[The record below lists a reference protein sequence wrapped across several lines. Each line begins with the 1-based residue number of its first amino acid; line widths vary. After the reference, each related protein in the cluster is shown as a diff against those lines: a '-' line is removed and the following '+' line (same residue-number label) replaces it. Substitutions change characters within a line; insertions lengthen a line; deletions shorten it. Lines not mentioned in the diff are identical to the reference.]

1 MYFMINFL
9 KKKIIKFVKYIDGY
23 YFVYVFND
31 KFDWNNGEYKILMF
45 VVFYVNNKV
54 KVLWDRECFVFSD
67 VL

>member
-9 KKKIIKFVKYIDGY
+9 KKEIIKFVKYIDGY

-45 VVFYVNNKV
+45 VVFYVDNKV
-54 KVLWDRECFVFSD
+54 KV
-67 VL
+67 